1 MAVDDRNAF
10 SYTRRRR
17 AKVSLTRV
25 SVSTPRKR
33 ARPEKGINVRRNT
46 ATRITTKTSLVMLSA
61 VAVAALSLSACGS
74 SATNDGTTVAAEAD
88 TTSAADP
95 TTETTV
101 AAETTLAATGTDTTV
116 AAATSGDKV
125 CAGQKVAFVSTQK
138 AGDQSVVDDMINN
151 GMNAAKEKLGADTQ
165 YVEALDPATFESTL
179 RNVAQSG
186 AKVIATTFLEMGE
199 PLQVVSKDF
208 PDVRFIQIYAAPV
221 EPALPNLRTVSYRYD
236 EATYLSG
243 LVAGTA
249 TKSKIL
255 GYEGGLFLPG
265 INTDFNAFKKA
276 ALSIDPAIKVL
287 PGEVGS
293 FSDDAKA
300 KEVVSALYTQGADIV
315 QGDGPV
321 IGHIEAAK
329 DKKGYVIMG
338 APGLVDKAP
347 ELIMGVTFIKFG
359 DSLFNQFKS
368 ACSPDFAGS
377 HEASGVKDDIT
388 GFYVPEQFIAKGD
401 PEMVKKVQS
410 ALPAVDK
417 AIADIKSGTLVIPFD
432 GTKP

>member
-1 MAVDDRNAF
+1 
-10 SYTRRRR
+10 
-17 AKVSLTRV
+17 
-25 SVSTPRKR
+25 
-33 ARPEKGINVRRNT
+33 VRRKT
-46 ATRITTKTSLVMLSA
+46 TTGTTTKNSLAL
-61 VAVAALSLSACGS
+61 VALLMATGMTLSACGS
-74 SATNDGTTVAAEAD
+74 SATTDGTTVAAE
-88 TTSAADP
+88 
-95 TTETTV
+95 TETSEASEASESTV
-101 AAETTLAATGTDTTV
+101 AAAPEADTTV
-116 AAATSGDKV
+116 AELPSEAATTLAGAAATDKV
-125 CAGQKVAFVSTQK
+125 CEGQKVAFVSTQK

-151 GMNAAKEKLGADTQ
+151 GLNAAKDKLGADTQ

-208 PDVRFIQIYAAPV
+208 PDVRFVHIYAAPV

-243 LVAGTA
+243 LVAATA

-255 GYEGGLFLPG
+255 GYEGGLFVPG

-276 ALSIDPAIKVL
+276 ALSIDPTIKVL

-359 DSLFNQFKS
+359 DSLFEQIKT
-368 ACSPDFAGS
+368 ACGPDFAGS

-410 ALPAVDK
+410 ALPAVTK
-417 AIADIKSGTLVIPFD
+417 AIEDIKSGTLVIPFD

>member
-1 MAVDDRNAF
+1 M
-10 SYTRRRR
+10 RR
-17 AKVSLTRV
+17 K
-25 SVSTPRKR
+25 
-33 ARPEKGINVRRNT
+33 
-46 ATRITTKTSLVMLSA
+46 SA
-61 VAVAALSLSACGS
+61 
-74 SATNDGTTVAAEAD
+74 
-88 TTSAADP
+88 
-95 TTETTV
+95 
-101 AAETTLAATGTDTTV
+101 LAAFVLLAASLNACSSDTKSDTTV
-116 AAATSGDKV
+116 AATDSVTAETTAAAADTTAAPADETTGAVAETTVAKAAETTAV
-125 CAGQKVAFVSTQK
+125 AGVAMNETCAGKKVTFVSTQK
-138 AGDQSVVDDMINN
+138 AGDKSVVDDMVNN
-151 GMNAAKEKLGADTQ
+151 GLNASKDKLGATTK

-186 AKVIATTFLEMGE
+186 ANVVATTFLEMGE
-199 PLQVVSKDF
+199 PLQTIAKEF
-208 PDVRFIQIYAAPV
+208 PDVRFIQIYAVPV
-221 EPALPNLRTVSYRYD
+221 NPALPNLRTVSYRYD

-249 TKSKIL
+249 TKSKTL
-255 GYEGGLFLPG
+255 GYEGGLFIPG

-276 ALSIDPAIKVL
+276 AQSIDPSIKVI

-359 DSLFNQFKS
+359 DSLFNQIKDACGDSFKG
-368 ACSPDFAGS
+368 D
-377 HEASGVKDDIT
+377 HQASGVKDGIT
-388 GFYVPEQFIAKGD
+388 GFYIPEQFIAKGD
-401 PEMVKKVQS
+401 PAIVAKAQS
-410 ALPAVDK
+410 AMPLVEK
-417 AIADIKSGTLVIPFD
+417 AIADIKSGALEVPVD
-432 GTKP
+432 QTKP